1 MQKYMP
7 TPKHHIINYL
17 EATEQTVPLLDG
29 LDDAL
34 IGIGSQYT
42 NPPTAIYSHTKIIET
57 LIKQGMTPEE
67 AIEYTDYNIIGAW
80 IGEQT
85 PTIIHD
91 FH

>member
-1 MQKYMP
+1 MKKYIP
-7 TPKHHIINYL
+7 TPKNHIIHYL
-17 EATEQTVPLLDG
+17 QETEQTVPLLNG

-42 NPPTAIYSHTKIIET
+42 KPPTAIYSHTKIIET

-80 IGEQT
+80 TGEQT

-91 FH
+91 YH